1 MGAVWSNQI
10 IFPADRQ
17 TKLNN
22 EVPLSEAPDY
32 VNPEFEAVEV
42 AEAEGEG
49 DDEEDE

>member
-1 MGAVWSNQI
+1 MGASWSNQI
-10 IFPADRQ
+10 IFPTDLA

-49 DDEEDE
+49 DDEEEE